1 MKIDIFRYST
11 LDLLLI
17 CTVFYY
23 AVANHNCYIFRFKA
37 LELVKST
44 KPKAAL
50 INDSGFSKTYAINFT
65 AGDEI
70 VSGLMDFAVRNQIT
84 SAHFTGLGD
93 SQCASFGWYD
103 QSKGMFKVN
112 MLDNYSE
119 ITSLIGDISINNNTP
134 VIDAHIAL
142 AADDG
147 IVHGG
152 HLLNA
157 YVGHAVEVMLTL
169 NRSDLHH
176 KSGLEY

>member
-1 MKIDIFRYST
+1 M
-11 LDLLLI
+11 
-17 CTVFYY
+17 FYY
-23 AVANHNCYIFRFKA
+23 AIAIHNRNIFRLKA
-37 LELVKST
+37 LKLVKST
-44 KPKAAL
+44 RPRAAL
-50 INDSGFSKTYAINFT
+50 INDNGFSETYAINFA
-65 AGDEI
+65 AGDEL

-84 SAHFTGLGD
+84 SAHFTGMGD

-119 ITSLIGDISINNNTP
+119 ITSLIGDISIYNNTP
-134 VIDAHIAL
+134 VVEAHIAL

-152 HLLNA
+152 HLMNA

-169 NRSDLHH
+169 NQSDLHH
-176 KSGLEY
+176 KSCLEY